1 MRNQIFELNFISDG
15 MDMDNTG
22 IDYSAEIQIKLD
34 KDERCTVCNAC

>member
-15 MDMDNTG
+15 MAMDMDNTG

-34 KDERCTVCNAC
+34 KDERCTII